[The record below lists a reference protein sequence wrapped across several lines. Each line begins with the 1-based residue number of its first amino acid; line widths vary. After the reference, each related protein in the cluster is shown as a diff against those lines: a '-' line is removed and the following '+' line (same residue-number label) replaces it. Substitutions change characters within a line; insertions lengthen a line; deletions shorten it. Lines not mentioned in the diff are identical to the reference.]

1 MLCRVVVFKLS
12 FIFTVIGLNIIIV
25 HWNSIIN
32 FLYDF
37 PLYSLR
43 LEILLEIKRAIDL
56 HVISKKI
63 SLWRPRISSL
73 NSQLINHKINKI
85 KRILSSVWP
94 WLRLREK
101 LLTMSALSGSG
112 FCQNKNI
119 IIILIKKGFNEIQ
132 SIVHVKSWFQFP
144 STRMWYFTTYPNR
157 FLYIYPKCRFKSL
170 NSNITEVKS
179 LKKRLNLFSGP
190 VIRINLIS
198 EICWSSSS
206 RNGCTPHCSL

>member
-94 WLRLREK
+94 
-101 LLTMSALSGSG
+101 
-112 FCQNKNI
+112 
-119 IIILIKKGFNEIQ
+119 
-132 SIVHVKSWFQFP
+132 
-144 STRMWYFTTYPNR
+144 
-157 FLYIYPKCRFKSL
+157 
-170 NSNITEVKS
+170 
-179 LKKRLNLFSGP
+179 
-190 VIRINLIS
+190 
-198 EICWSSSS
+198 
-206 RNGCTPHCSL
+206 

>member
-43 LEILLEIKRAIDL
+43 LEILLDIKRAIDL

-94 WLRLREK
+94 
-101 LLTMSALSGSG
+101 
-112 FCQNKNI
+112 
-119 IIILIKKGFNEIQ
+119 
-132 SIVHVKSWFQFP
+132 
-144 STRMWYFTTYPNR
+144 
-157 FLYIYPKCRFKSL
+157 
-170 NSNITEVKS
+170 
-179 LKKRLNLFSGP
+179 
-190 VIRINLIS
+190 
-198 EICWSSSS
+198 
-206 RNGCTPHCSL
+206 